1 MKNKKRILC
10 TIFGGWFGLHKFID
24 GEIGIGVLY
33 FFTCGLFLVGWICD
47 IVKEVRGD
55 NFSTA
60 PTNIFNNDSISKYA
74 IICPRC
80 KSNNITFQL
89 VAEQKKRGIF
99 ASIVWIILCLCTLF
113 LIILI
118 PLLTKK
124 GSKTKKYAICQNC
137 GYSWKFR

>member
-1 MKNKKRILC
+1 M
-10 TIFGGWFGLHKFID
+10 
-24 GEIGIGVLY
+24 GVLY

-89 VAEQKKRGIF
+89 GAEQKN
-99 ASIVWIILCLCTLF
+99 AEYLLLLCGLYYAFVLYF
-113 LIILI
+113 LL
-118 PLLTKK
+118 
-124 GSKTKKYAICQNC
+124 Y
-137 GYSWKFR
+137 